1 MHKIPKT
8 MYNFTVF
15 DAIVNGSA
23 TPDYLTSTIFEYL
36 RNDIFNMLM
45 SLGCLIL
52 GFPWRCYWWGCWNW
66 SMEFAWDAKESGFY
80 NEIWIIFIGLLY
92 EPESG
97 FLMLHAFIIHSS
109 IH

>member
-52 GFPWRCYWWGCWNW
+52 GFP
-66 SMEFAWDAKESGFY
+66 
-80 NEIWIIFIGLLY
+80 
-92 EPESG
+92 
-97 FLMLHAFIIHSS
+97 
-109 IH
+109 